1 MKKVIFT
8 LISLGYGCLSGC
20 ADLTHFNDVEKIE
33 GNTAIMMDAKQ
44 RGVYY
49 WKRPIPIDSEN
60 VEAAN
65 QVMNGFCAEP
75 SPDAVSAMAAT
86 LGVDLTITDKG
97 KLGLSQSISEGVA
110 NIGVRT
116 AAIQALRDIMYRNC
130 EAFASGGITKF
141 GLETLQRRFQNTMV
155 AILSIEQLTGAF
167 RAPPVVINTSSS
179 LGSPESIIELTNKSE
194 IARIAYEEA
203 TATEK
208 SKQSELDIQKKALED
223 AESKLTEFENEIK
236 ALEAKK
242 TNGDTLTSEEEKTL
256 ASKDTKTTELNE
268 VATAEKE
275 KVSTAEAELDSLKT
289 ATKKKKDAYDVIE
302 SSRVAA
308 TTGGGST
315 SATANAIPNF
325 GENRMSEQNVDRLA
339 SAVEN
344 IVETTTQLS
353 YYTEVCTTLIGQ
365 NANKK
370 PKSGSPLESC
380 NLLLLAADDKK
391 LRAKVFEAGFVDKM
405 PNDND
410 EDDDTPDLFDEVT
423 VTPLLSK
430 QNIEFLQSQLKLM
443 GLKDPQDNPLLVDGI
458 LGESTKFAIENLK
471 NHCDVKVRKP
481 LPELT
486 DKNIGAIVTYMNEC
500 K

>member
-1 MKKVIFT
+1 MKKVFFT

-20 ADLTHFNDVEKIE
+20 ADLTHFNDVEEIE

-75 SPDAVSAMAAT
+75 NPDAVSAMAAT
-86 LGVDLTITDKG
+86 LGLDLTITDKG

-130 EAFASGGITKF
+130 EAFANGGITKF

-203 TATEK
+203 KTAEN
-208 SKQSELDIQKKALED
+208 SKQSELEKQKKALGD
-223 AESKLTEFENEIK
+223 AETKLTDFEDDIK
-236 ALEAKK
+236 AIEGKK
-242 TNGDTLTSEEEKTL
+242 SKGETLTPEEETTL
-256 ASKDTKTTELNE
+256 ASKDTKITELNE
-268 VATAEKE
+268 VVTAEKE
-275 KVSTAEAELDSLKT
+275 KVSTAEGELDSLKT

-308 TTGGGST
+308 TTGVGST
-315 SATANAIPNF
+315 SATANVIPSF

-339 SAVEN
+339 SAVEK

-365 NANKK
+365 NANIK
-370 PKSGSPLESC
+370 PEEGSPLESC

-391 LRAKVFEAGFVDKM
+391 LRAKVFEAGFVDKI

-410 EDDDTPDLFDEVT
+410 EDD
-423 VTPLLSK
+423 VTPNPFGEVPVTPQLSK
-430 QNIEFLQSQLKLM
+430 QNIEFLQSQLDAM
-443 GLKDPQDNPLLVDGI
+443 GLKDSQGNQLLVDGI
-458 LGESTKFAIENLK
+458 LGKSTKFAIEELK
-471 NHCDVKVRKP
+471 NRCDEIVRKP

-486 DKNIGAIVTYMNEC
+486 DKNIGAIATYMNEC